1 MPLIDEDGTVKN
13 VLLTGSQGGVGTAVL
28 PVLESA
34 GWTVQP
40 FDLSNGQNLL
50 DEKSVLRAVEGC
62 EAIVHAGAIAHDMSG
77 TPAQIMATNVLGTWH
92 VLLAAEAHHL
102 TRVITFSS
110 AQVFGFAEG
119 EGVPDYLPV
128 NDSHPLRAARPYGLS
143 KRLAEEMCAAWTGR
157 TGIPTI
163 VLRPVMIVNDDT
175 LTSLTDSEL
184 SAFIHVEDVAEA
196 TLTALTADIDGHHR
210 LTLSGPG
217 DFDASAAFETLGW
230 RARRGR
236 PN

>member
-1 MPLIDEDGTVKN
+1 MKN

-28 PVLESA
+28 SVLESA

-143 KRLAEEMCAAWTGR
+143 KRFGRRDVRSLDRQNWDPDDRVATG
-157 TGIPTI
+157 
-163 VLRPVMIVNDDT
+163 DDRQRRHPH
-175 LTSLTDSEL
+175 LP
-184 SAFIHVEDVAEA
+184 
-196 TLTALTADIDGHHR
+196 HR
-210 LTLSGPG
+210 L
-217 DFDASAAFETLGW
+217 
-230 RARRGR
+230 
-236 PN
+236 